1 MIRIRPLIAIA
12 LGLVLLL
19 PAAAVAGP
27 VREYQLQYEP
37 TGDVNGALMIVSA
50 LVDPQLQLPV
60 TISVP
65 APRGSTLLWAG
76 EILGGDPAQD
86 PSRTP
91 TVEQV
96 GEMDVYTFTVEQSH
110 TAQLELQLPAP
121 SVSGPTVS
129 ASVDWT
135 NPGDAVLVTG
145 AVIVE
150 AGAQDVTTEP
160 GLTGGVQTNDA
171 GQSLYPLG
179 GIQLENGGTYAI
191 AVEWTRTQGGTGGGG
206 SATESSPILWIALLA
221 LVVAVVALVIVV
233 TRERTKARRSEG
245 VTEADGSRSTS
256 TPASLSDSDD
266 EMTWS

>member
-12 LGLVLLL
+12 LALVLLL
-19 PAAAVAGP
+19 PAVAVAGP

-37 TGDVNGALMIVSA
+37 AGDVNGALMIVSA
-50 LVDPQLQLPV
+50 LVDPQLPLPV

-65 APRGSTLLWAG
+65 APHGSTLLWAG

-86 PSRTP
+86 PSRTT
-91 TVEQV
+91 TVEQI
-96 GEMDVYTFTVEQSH
+96 GEMDVYTLTVEQSH

-121 SVSGPTVS
+121 SVSGSTVS

-135 NPGDAVLVTG
+135 NPGDAVLVTA

-150 AGAQDVTTEP
+150 AGAEDVTTEP
-160 GLTGGVQTNDA
+160 GLTGSVQTNDA

-191 AVEWTRTQGGTGGGG
+191 AVEWTRGQGGTGGGG
-206 SATESSPILWIALLA
+206 TTTESSPILWIVLLA
-221 LVVAVVALVIVV
+221 LVVAVVALAIVV
-233 TRERTKARRSEG
+233 TRERTKARRG
-245 VTEADGSRSTS
+245 VGSAEAGDISVTS
-256 TPASLSDSDD
+256 ASDADADD